1 MLDGTLVNGRPAW
14 KHTDGRC
21 WIAFEGGIWRGQPE
35 ASLGQKS
42 GFLKLSDEAAA
53 SPDASSATWQAWTG
67 SAWAAQPALK
77 CTVVTAAELS
87 AAQAAAARRAEE
99 EQRARASA
107 DRESQRFK
115 LNERV
120 ECRDRGESWQP
131 GTVVSVA
138 PLQVKPDGAAWT
150 AGYAWDEVRILSPEA
165 AAELSAAQAAAARRA
180 RARAE
185 ERRRA
190 LSFGQA
196 LSRRRDGRRALS
208 KKRAEIMK
216 ELMFLVK
223 RFRGPCAACCKPLRP
238 GAVPLRL
245 GGRRGASALG
255 VLV

>member
-1 MLDGTLVNGRPAW
+1 MRRW
-14 KHTDGRC
+14 HS
-21 WIAFEGGIWRGQPE
+21 IQWRLTQWR
-35 ASLGQKS
+35 LIQ
-42 GFLKLSDEAAA
+42 
-53 SPDASSATWQAWTG
+53 
-67 SAWAAQPALK
+67 WAAQPALK

-107 DRESQRFK
+107 ARESQRFK

-208 KKRAEIMK
+208 KKKGGNYEGAHVFGQALSR
-216 ELMFLVK
+216 
-223 RFRGPCAACCKPLRP
+223 PLRRLLQAP